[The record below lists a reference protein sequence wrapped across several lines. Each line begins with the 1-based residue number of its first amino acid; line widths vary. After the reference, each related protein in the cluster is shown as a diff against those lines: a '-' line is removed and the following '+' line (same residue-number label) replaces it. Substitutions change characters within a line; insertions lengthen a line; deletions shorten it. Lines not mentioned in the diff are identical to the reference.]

1 MIERLA
7 PHRRNL
13 ALALLGILV
22 LWFAWEVRSVLNPL
36 ILGYLLAYI
45 LNPMVRN
52 LERRGWGR
60 ESAANLIFVVF
71 FFVTTVTT
79 FAVFQQGRQLVE
91 EVSTTDLGNR
101 IQKNLPGWIIS
112 AVGEEDATGEGSSE
126 EPEDDSVRDSEESA
140 TAPGGGA
147 GGDGQLAATDA
158 EPGSEG
164 STAESVGDGPSSDA
178 VVPVAGEEDAEE
190 AAEEASAVSEATQ
203 EVVDALEP
211 DLREALGQA
220 LSEFWEQF
228 RSGEGGEVRQIAQR
242 AGSIWPHVQDFFG
255 SIVAFGTLIF
265 LLPIYA
271 YYLLFEL
278 DRVHAFVLRY
288 VPEREKARFE
298 RIGTQVGGVISN
310 FFRGRLTICF
320 LKGAFITVGLWV
332 MGVPYFFFLGMGSG
346 FLSLAPF
353 VGPIIG
359 FFAAFVLELVDVGV
373 LSALIKTGLIFGVA
387 EVLEGYVFMPRIL
400 GDSLGLHPVAIL
412 ASVFV
417 GGAALGMFGF
427 LIAVPLTAAL
437 LIFIRELVL
446 PALADWADEVP
457 GPDPPVAAEDE
468 TTA

>member
-13 ALALLGILV
+13 ALALLGLLV

-91 EVSTTDLGNR
+91 EVSTTDLGHR

-112 AVGEEDATGEGSSE
+112 AVGEEDALDEGSSE
-126 EPEDDSVRDSEESA
+126 ETGADSEESA
-140 TAPGGGA
+140 AAPGGVEGGA
-147 GGDGQLAATDA
+147 DQVAATDEGPESA
-158 EPGSEG
+158 GGAGEGTGENTSDGSVE
-164 STAESVGDGPSSDA
+164 
-178 VVPVAGEEDAEE
+178 PVAGEEALAE
-190 AAEEASAVSEATQ
+190 SEATQ

-359 FFAAFVLELVDVGV
+359 FVAAFVLELVDVGV

-387 EVLEGYVFMPRIL
+387 EILEGYVFMPRIL

-457 GPDPPVAAEDE
+457 GPDPPLVAEDE